1 VSANTA
7 KAVVLVVGVFMF
19 AAIGIRKDQISD
31 PFRFA
36 WAAGVILLGLSL
48 LADISPQVAGPLAIL
63 VLMAVYWRNRGA
75 LGSLPGLA
83 QGSTSKSSKQPAA
96 AG

>member
-1 VSANTA
+1 VSNNTA
-7 KAVVLVVGVFMF
+7 RALVLIVGVFMF
-19 AAIGIRKDQISD
+19 AAIGIKRDTIPD

-63 VLMAVYWRNRGA
+63 VLIAVYWRNRGT
-75 LGSLPGLA
+75 LGSLPGL
-83 QGSTSKSSKQPAA
+83 QTKTTAA
-96 AG
+96 ASSGA